1 METFFVYQ
9 VSLQYFRRKFT
20 INVREKILTKAV
32 ELFLNFGFKSVTMDD
47 IATEM
52 GISKKTIYAHFST
65 KTKLVESAALHIFDI
80 ISTGINCISAKKLN
94 VIEETF
100 EIKNFAMKHLNNERS
115 SPQFQLNKYYP
126 KIATILK
133 NKQFEVMQGCVV
145 ENLNRGI
152 ESEIYRKDIP
162 VSFISRIY
170 FIGITGIKDNDLFP
184 TEEFSTTELMENYLE
199 YHLRAIVTEQGLKTL
214 NQFIN
219 KSPLK

>member
-1 METFFVYQ
+1 MQ
-9 VSLQYFRRKFT
+9 D
-20 INVREKILTKAV
+20 KILTKAV

-65 KTKLVESAALHIFDI
+65 KTKLVEAASLHIFDV

-115 SPQFQLNKYYP
+115 SPQYQLNKYYP
-126 KIATILK
+126 KIASLLN
-133 NKQFEVMQGCVV
+133 NKRYEVMQGCVV
-145 ENLNRGI
+145 NNLNRGI
-152 ESEIYRKDIP
+152 ETGIYRKHLP

-170 FIGITGIKDNDLFP
+170 FIGITGIKDNDIFP
-184 TEEFSTTELMENYLE
+184 TEDFTTQELMENYLE
-199 YHLRAIVTEQGLKTL
+199 YHLRAIVTEKGLKTL

-219 KSPLK
+219 NSPLK

>member
-1 METFFVYQ
+1 MQ
-9 VSLQYFRRKFT
+9 D
-20 INVREKILTKAV
+20 KILHKAV
-32 ELFLNFGFKSVTMDD
+32 DLFLNFGFKSVTMDD

-65 KTKLVESAALHIFDI
+65 KTKLVEAASLHIFDV
-80 ISTGINCISAKKLN
+80 ISTGISCISAKKLN

-115 SPQFQLNKYYP
+115 SPQYQLNKYYP
-126 KIATILK
+126 KIASILK
-133 NKQFEVMQGCVV
+133 NKQFEIMQSCVV
-145 ENLNRGI
+145 DNINRGI
-152 ESEIYRKDIP
+152 ETEIYRKNLP

-184 TEEFSTTELMENYLE
+184 TEEFTTQGLMENYLE
-199 YHLRAIVTEQGLKTL
+199 YHLRAIVTKKGLKTL

-219 KSPLK
+219 NIPEKK